1 MDGRRGG
8 EVPLARVVPPAALNL
23 KWGHSVGEIKGGAG
37 MRQRW
42 VDGEAAGVI
51 GVREK
56 ISVAGLY
63 LVWFFQFKS

>member
-1 MDGRRGG
+1 
-8 EVPLARVVPPAALNL
+8 
-23 KWGHSVGEIKGGAG
+23 

-42 VDGEAAGVI
+42 VDGEAAGVR

-63 LVWFFQFKS
+63 LIWFFQFKS